1 MSTALFTHPSCILH
15 DNGPGHP
22 ESPDRL
28 KAILAELDKPD
39 YKNLQ
44 RLEAPQATIDQI
56 ARVHGRNYVENI
68 LKRVPA
74 EGFTSLDPDTSLS
87 PASGEAALRAAGALC
102 AAIDHVMNSKSKNA
116 FCAVRP
122 PGHHAEQST
131 AMGFCLFNNIAI
143 GAAHALDK
151 HNLQRI
157 AIIDFDVHH
166 GNGTQEWVETEQRVF
181 FCSSHQYPLYPGTG
195 AAVEKG
201 QYNNILNTPLS
212 YGADGEKFRAA
223 MENFVLPAIDRFQP
237 EIIMISAGFDAHRDD
252 PLAGLNF
259 TEDDYAWITRELM
272 KLADKFCQSR
282 IVSTLEGGYDL
293 NALSLSTGAHVKAL
307 MAI

>member
-1 MSTALFTHPSCILH
+1 MTTALFTHPSCILH

-28 KAILAELDKPD
+28 KAILAELEKPD

-44 RLEAPQATIDQI
+44 RIESPQASIDQI
-56 ARVHGRNYVENI
+56 VHVHGKNYIENI
-68 LKRVPA
+68 LQRVPS
-74 EGFTSLDPDTSLS
+74 EGFTSLDPDTHLS

-102 AAIDHVMNSKSKNA
+102 AAVDHVIAGKSKNA

-122 PGHHAEQST
+122 PGHHAERTT

-143 GAAHALDK
+143 GAAHAFAA

-157 AIIDFDVHH
+157 AILDFDVHH
-166 GNGTQEWVETEQRVF
+166 GNGTQQWAETEERVF

-195 AAVEKG
+195 ASVETG
-201 QYNNILNTPLS
+201 QYNNILNTPLP
-212 YGADGEKFRAA
+212 YGADGEKFRAV
-223 MENFVLPAIDRFQP
+223 MENFTLPAIERFDP
-237 EIIMISAGFDAHRDD
+237 ELIMISAGFDAHRDD

-259 TEDDYAWITRELM
+259 TEDDYAWITSELM
-272 KLADKFCQSR
+272 KLADKFCKSR
-282 IVSTLEGGYDL
+282 IVSTLEGGYNLD
-293 NALSLSTGAHVKAL
+293 ALAKSTGAHIKEL
-307 MAI
+307 LGP